1 MALLPPWS
9 RFKAVVFQ
17 HPAAVSIWILVLALA
32 GAYIYSRFFIQ
43 PAQEA
48 KRQAPIA
55 VTAARPSAEST
66 QPQDVVTRNVA
77 AMRAQEFPQA
87 TDRVIIENTGGGAHP
102 SPTPTPLSPETLSVI
117 DGSPQ
122 PEATPPPSPNA
133 PLPAPQLTADEVAVR
148 QLSHQ
153 EPIRQFSDRT
163 APFGRLIKGRLVVT
177 VDSSGAATPII
188 GLTEEDVYWNGEK
201 IIPINSEIHGTS
213 QPDVIR
219 DRIAANNE
227 FVLVIRGDG
236 YYANGTELV
245 VQGKILDRN
254 DTDADQG
261 VWGITDGSYGMKG
274 EIVQAASDKE
284 IQLFIA
290 TFLSTGSQA
299 LQTTQTNG
307 FSGTTTVEPTVRN
320 ALLAGT
326 SGVLNQYADQML
338 AYIKKNAE
346 FVRVAAGHRFYLY
359 VTQIID
365 PEDNRIGDSQR
376 VAFQNKRAR
385 EEQETDQSFRRSV
398 PQESEGDSLPAAIRA
413 NNIMRAL
420 SGGYQIPNPPQGYL
434 PGQNPANGVSVTG
447 TTGVPIQSRSDLNP
461 PPTTQPQST
470 P

>member
-1 MALLPPWS
+1 MAFLPPWS
-9 RFKAVVFQ
+9 QFKVVVFRN
-17 HPAAVSIWILVLALA
+17 PAAISIWILILAL
-32 GAYIYSRFFIQ
+32 GAAFIYSRFFIQ

-48 KRQAPIA
+48 KRQSPVA
-55 VTAARPSAEST
+55 VTAAQSRAESA
-66 QPQDVVTRNVA
+66 QPQDVVNRNVA
-77 AMRAQEFPQA
+77 PMRAQEFRQS
-87 TDRVIIENTGGGAHP
+87 TDRVIVEHP
-102 SPTPTPLSPETLSVI
+102 SNEGGHPTPTPTPLSPETLSVI

-122 PEATPPPSPNA
+122 PEATPPPQPNA
-133 PLPAPQLTADEVAVR
+133 PHAAPQLTADEVAVK

-163 APFGRLIKGRLVVT
+163 APYGRMIKARLVVT
-177 VDSSGAATPII
+177 VDSSSAATPII
-188 GLTEEDVYWNGEK
+188 GLTQEDMYWNGEK
-201 IIPINSEIHGTS
+201 IIPLNSEIHGTS

-219 DRIAANNE
+219 DRIAANNQ
-227 FVLVIRGDG
+227 FVIVIRGDG

-245 VQGKILDRN
+245 VQGKILDR
-254 DTDADQG
+254 DDADADQN

-346 FVRVAAGHRFYLY
+346 FVRVAAGHPFYLY

-365 PEDNRIGDSQR
+365 PEDSRVGDSQR
-376 VAFQNKRAR
+376 MAFQTKRAR
-385 EEQETDQSFRRSV
+385 EDQDTDQTFRRSV
-398 PQESEGDSLPAAIRA
+398 PQESEADPLQAALRA
-413 NNIMRAL
+413 NNNMRAVAG
-420 SGGYQIPNPPQGYL
+420 SYQVYL
-434 PGQNPANGVSVTG
+434 PGQNPPNGVSATG
-447 TTGVPIQSRSDLNP
+447 TTGVPIQYRSDLNP